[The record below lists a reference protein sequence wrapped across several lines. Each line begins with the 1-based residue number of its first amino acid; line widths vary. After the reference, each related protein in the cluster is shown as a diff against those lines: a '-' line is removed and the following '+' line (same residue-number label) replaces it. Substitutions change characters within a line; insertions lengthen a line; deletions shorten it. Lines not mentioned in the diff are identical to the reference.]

1 MAVLAKVQ
9 QFLDQLSELK
19 AKLQQIGYKPN
30 QTNTRE
36 GLANL
41 ARNYLLNYDKQL
53 FAIDDVIYNGHYPVP
68 IRIYLP
74 RSDLSTLPVAV
85 FLHGG
90 GHMCGSVTCYDGL
103 SRRLAAETQHI
114 IVAVDYRLSPE
125 FPYPT
130 GLEDCKAVIRGL
142 FHVLDERNIGYASRD
157 LTLIGDSAGGALC
170 ASIAM
175 DKEFVFVE
183 QIKRQIL
190 LYPSL
195 DYTGSSPSLT
205 KFAEGYFLERS
216 KMEWYFNNYFQNNED
231 RKAASPVYNEFY
243 AKMPKTLI
251 VVAEYD
257 PLRDEGILYY
267 NNGLSVS
274 AEVELI
280 DIKGVLHAF
289 LLMDELCPEECAK
302 TYQVMCEFLAS

>member
-9 QFLDQLSELK
+9 QFLDQLSVLK

-30 QTNTRE
+30 HTNTRE

-41 ARNYLLNYDKQL
+41 ARKYLLNYDKQL
-53 FAIDDVIYNGHYPVP
+53 VAIDDVIYNGHYPVP

-74 RSDLSTLPVAV
+74 QSDSSMLPVAV

-103 SRRLAAETQHI
+103 SRRLAVETQHI
-114 IVAVDYRLSPE
+114 IIAVDYRLSPE

-130 GLEDCKAVIRGL
+130 GLEDSKAAIRGL
-142 FHVLDERNIGYASRD
+142 FHVLDNRNISYASRD

-170 ASIAM
+170 ASIVM

-183 QIKRQIL
+183 QIKRQVL

-231 RKAASPVYNEFY
+231 RKAVSPVYNEFY

-251 VVAEYD
+251 VIAEYD
-257 PLRDEGILYY
+257 PLRDEGVLYY
-267 NNGLSVS
+267 NNALSVG
-274 AEVELI
+274 ADVELL
-280 DIKGVLHAF
+280 DIQGVLHAY
-289 LLMDELCPEECAK
+289 LLMDELCPEECAR
-302 TYQVMCEFLAS
+302 TYQVMREFLAS